1 MVAARIA
8 NLGEGRP
15 KKETGQICP
24 VSQSDAAKMLNVGVR
39 SVKSATAIKDDP
51 VLAPAVA
58 SGARADR
65 GIIITMP
72 RGRLLTDSDR
82 TAIRVAIASGRS
94 AAQIAEQ
101 LGRPEGTV
109 RNEAVKMGLR
119 FARTP
124 KQAAPPAAPKQAA
137 SASQPPPGPDPVEAR
152 ARAVLSAKRAALID
166 RAERCEDPVAA
177 VAALQVLLNNP
188 GDAVAY
194 ARVSTMLPTEDTVDL
209 AAQISEFGQA
219 ATAYMRDRREAFRQ
233 PAAGRRCTA
242 CGAVGPVREQGPG
255 VGPFPRS

>member
-8 NLGEGRP
+8 NLP
-15 KKETGQICP
+15 KGVRSDRVDGQICP
-24 VSQSDAAKMLNVGVR
+24 STQSDAAEALSVSVRPSGAKGVR
-39 SVKSATAIKDDP
+39 LDP
-51 VLAPAVA
+51 A
-58 SGARADR
+58 SR
-65 GIIITMP
+65 GILFPMP
-72 RGRLLTDSDR
+72 RGKLLTEADR
-82 TAIRVAIASGRS
+82 TAIRVAIAAGRS

-101 LGRPEGTV
+101 LGRSKQTIC
-109 RNEAVKMGLR
+109 NEASKMRLR
-119 FARTP
+119 FARRP
-124 KQAAPPAAPKQAA
+124 KQAAPAAEVPDRAA
-137 SASQPPPGPDPVEAR
+137 LRHDFPRAAETPEHDPVEAR
-152 ARAVLSAKRAALID
+152 ARAVLASKRSALID

-194 ARVSTMLPTEDTVDL
+194 ARVSTMLPTADTVDL
-209 AAQISEFGQA
+209 AAQISDFGEA
-219 ATAYMRDRREAFRQ
+219 ARAYMRDRREAFRQ